1 MHLCNGKRALL
12 LEDPKPWRCSQAAS
26 ARQRPGMAAATRG
39 SNAAHAAL
47 LRVLPCCTHGGAACA
62 AGLPDLSLEHE
73 QSLVDREVVGLEALN
88 QLKGHLANFS
98 KVGTLGDLHVNR

>member
-26 ARQRPGMAAATRG
+26 ARRG

-62 AGLPDLSLEHE
+62 AGMADLSLEHE